1 MKWPNGLAAHKIQ
14 VIAIIALFLQSC
26 GIQGT
31 PSPSKSCASN
41 QAIVNVHDTYL
52 ERVCGCA
59 EGWGTAVGNTFQCT
73 VSLGTVVFFYY
84 PDITFTHTILGS
96 SGVNPWAFSPKDPAQ
111 ANPATFVDSAL
122 LNVLGTHTF
131 ADQQTPNGGA
141 FIVQ

>member
-1 MKWPNGLAAHKIQ
+1 MKRPVGLAAYKIQ

-31 PSPSKSCASN
+31 PSPSKSCATN

-59 EGWGTAVGNTFQCT
+59 EGRGTFIGNTLQCT

-84 PDITFTHTILGS
+84 PDITFMHTILGS
-96 SGVNPWAFSPKDPAQ
+96 SGVNPWSFSPKDPTQ

-122 LNVLGTHTF
+122 LNVTGNHTF
-131 ADQQTPNGGA
+131 ADQQTGNGGT